1 MSATDP
7 KFHTL
12 RLIAEMPF
20 LDRLELSAVSGRRQ
34 QRVYEETAMLRR
46 TGLVST
52 VPHATALMSPT
63 SRLYLTRE
71 GLRQLA
77 EDEGIGIEEL
87 LHKYPV
93 SRHSRSL
100 LLERLD
106 AVGIIYRVA
115 SSVAWATGPVSLRW
129 YRSEPLDAVLTLS
142 DGRALGV
149 LRRGA
154 TSDRTGFSHRV
165 WRLLEGRVP
174 GGLLV
179 IVPDAVRH
187 RHTSRLLQKAPGL
200 VLMALE
206 EQVAYPSTQDR
217 DWRTPSGGSY
227 LALVDALSF
236 VRPGGGVPSEE
247 PLARPRVPRDL
258 ALPKTGLDVPDHMLP
273 ALLKLAEKRV
283 MDILADWPWV
293 TTNDLGGILGVSRMR
308 VSQLLDRL
316 VEGKLVSRVSL
327 GKRNYLALTDWGLA
341 VLARRD
347 RTAVGRLRKQWSA
360 EPSKSGDS
368 LSWRNISGRR
378 SGQLVRNMEHTEAV
392 HWFISQVAVQ
402 AREQGFRVVQFDP
415 PHRASRHFWHRDKL
429 RSIHPDAFGILRK
442 DGKNMPFFL
451 EWERRAVRPGTMAAR
466 LAPYLRYFSS
476 HDPVDDHGVQPLV
489 LMVFDD
495 PLVEARFLGVARS
508 ELEMTRVDVPL
519 WVSHREAL
527 EENGPLGPAWRNPEI
542 LEVACAFE

>member
-1 MSATDP
+1 MDP
-7 KFHTL
+7 NFDIL
-12 RLIAEMPF
+12 RLIAEMPL

-34 QRVYEETAMLRR
+34 QRVYEETAVLRR
-46 TGLVST
+46 AGLVGT

-63 SRLYLTRE
+63 RRLYLTRE
-71 GLRQLA
+71 GLHQLA
-77 EDEGIGIEEL
+77 KVEEIGIEEL

-93 SRHSRSL
+93 SHHSRSL

-115 SSVAWATGPVSLRW
+115 SSVAWAKGPVRLRW
-129 YRSEPLDAVLTLS
+129 YRSEPLDVVLTLS
-142 DGRALGV
+142 DGRSLGI
-149 LRRGA
+149 LRQGA
-154 TSDRTGFSHRV
+154 TSDRTGFSHRI

-179 IVPDAVRH
+179 IVPDAVRL
-187 RHTSRLLQKAPGL
+187 RHTRRLLQKAPGL

-206 EQVAYPSTQDR
+206 EHIAYPSTQNP
-217 DWRTPSGGSY
+217 DWRTPSGGSN
-227 LALVDALSF
+227 LALGDALSY
-236 VRPGGGVPSEE
+236 VRPGGGVPAEE

-258 ALPKTGLDVPDHMLP
+258 ALPKTGLDLPDHMLP
-273 ALLKLAEKRV
+273 ALLKPAEKRV

-293 TTNDLGGILGVSRMR
+293 TTKDLGALLGVSRMR
-308 VSQLLDRL
+308 VSQLLNRL
-316 VEGKLVSRVSL
+316 VEGKLVSRVAA
-327 GKRNYLALTDWGLA
+327 GKRHYLALTDWGLA

-360 EPSKSGDS
+360 EPSRSGDPVD
-368 LSWRNISGRR
+368 WRNIAGRR
-378 SGQLVRNMEHTEAV
+378 SGQLARNMEHTEAV

-415 PHRASRHFWHRDKL
+415 PHRASRHFWHQGKL
-429 RSIHPDAFGILRK
+429 RSVHPDAFGILRK
-442 DGKNMPFFL
+442 DGKNTPFFL
-451 EWERRAVRPGTMAAR
+451 EWERRAVRPGTMADR
-466 LAPYLRYFSS
+466 LAPYIRYYSS
-476 HDPVDDHGVQPLV
+476 HDPVDDHGAQPLV

-508 ELEMTRVDVPL
+508 ELAMTRVDVPL

-527 EENGPLGPAWRNPEI
+527 REHGPLGPVWRNPKT
-542 LEVACAFE
+542 LQPARAFG

>member
-1 MSATDP
+1 MDP
-7 KFHTL
+7 NFHTL
-12 RLIAEMPF
+12 RLIAEMPL

-34 QRVYEETAMLRR
+34 QRVYEETAVLRR
-46 TGLVST
+46 TGLVGT

-63 SRLYLTRE
+63 RRLYVTRG

-77 EDEGIGIEEL
+77 EEEGIGIEEL

-93 SRHSRSL
+93 SRHFRSL

-106 AVGIIYRVA
+106 AVAVIYRVA
-115 SSVAWATGPVSLRW
+115 SSVAWATGPVKLRW

-142 DGRALGV
+142 DGRTLGI
-149 LRRGA
+149 LRQGA

-179 IVPDAVRH
+179 IVPDAIRL

-206 EQVAYPSTQDR
+206 EHIAYPSTENP

-227 LALVDALSF
+227 LALGNALSY
-236 VRPGGGVPSEE
+236 VKSGGGMPVEE

-258 ALPKTGLDVPDHMLP
+258 VLPKSELDVPDHMLP
-273 ALLKLAEKRV
+273 ALLKPGEKRV

-293 TTNDLGGILGVSRMR
+293 TTNDLVGMLGVSKMR
-308 VSQLLDRL
+308 ISQLLNRL
-316 VEGKLVSRVSL
+316 DEGKLVSRVTL
-327 GKRNYLALTDWGLA
+327 EKRHYLALTDWGLA
-341 VLARRD
+341 VLACRD

-360 EPSKSGDS
+360 EPSKSAA
-368 LSWRNISGRR
+368 LLTWRNIAGRR
-378 SGQLVRNMEHTEAV
+378 SGQLARNMGHTEAV
-392 HWFISQVAVQ
+392 HWFISQLAVQ
-402 AREQGFRVVQFDP
+402 ARQRGFQVVQFDP
-415 PHRASRHFWHRDKL
+415 PHRASRHFWHQGKL

-442 DGKNMPFFL
+442 DRKTTPFFL

-476 HDPVDDHGVQPLV
+476 HDPVDDHGAQPLV

-495 PLVEARFLGVARS
+495 HLVEARFLGVTRR
-508 ELEMTRVDVPL
+508 ELPNKRIKLPL

-527 EENGPLGPAWRNPEI
+527 EEHGPLGPAWRNPE
-542 LEVACAFE
+542 EFEPMRAFG

>member
-1 MSATDP
+1 MDP
-7 KFHTL
+7 NFHIL

-34 QRVYEETAMLRR
+34 QRVYEETAVLRR
-46 TGLVST
+46 AGLVGT

-63 SRLYLTRE
+63 RRLYLTRE
-71 GLRQLA
+71 GLRHLA

-93 SRHSRSL
+93 SRHFRSL

-106 AVGIIYRVA
+106 AAGIIYRVA
-115 SSVAWATGPVSLRW
+115 SSVAWATGPVKLRW
-129 YRSEPLDAVLTLS
+129 YRSGPMDAALTLS
-142 DGRALGV
+142 DGRSLGI
-149 LRRGA
+149 LRQGA

-165 WRLLEGRVP
+165 WRLLEGRLP

-179 IVPDAVRH
+179 IVPDAVRL

-206 EQVAYPSTQDR
+206 EHIAYPSTQNP
-217 DWRTPSGGSY
+217 DWRTPSRGSY
-227 LALVDALSF
+227 LALGDALSF
-236 VRPGGGVPSEE
+236 VRTGGGVPSGE

-273 ALLKLAEKRV
+273 ALLKPGEKRAI
-283 MDILADWPWV
+283 DILADWPWV
-293 TTNDLGGILGVSRMR
+293 TANDLGGILGVSRMR

-316 VEGKLVSRVSL
+316 VEGKLVSRVTL

-360 EPSKSGDS
+360 EPSKSGGPLD
-368 LSWRNISGRR
+368 WRNISGRR
-378 SGQLVRNMEHTEAV
+378 SGQLARNMEHTEAV

-415 PHRASRHFWHRDKL
+415 PHRASRHFWRRDKL
-429 RSIHPDAFGILRK
+429 RSIHPDVFGMLRK

-519 WVSHREAL
+519 WVSHREVL
-527 EENGPLGPAWRNPEI
+527 EGNGPLGPAWRNPEI

>member
-1 MSATDP
+1 MSATLPNFD
-7 KFHTL
+7 TL

-34 QRVYEETAMLRR
+34 QRVYEESAVLRR
-46 TGLVST
+46 TGLVGT

-63 SRLYLTRE
+63 RRLYITRE

-77 EDEGIGIEEL
+77 EDEGIGIEDL

-93 SRHSRSL
+93 SRHFRSL

-115 SSVAWATGPVSLRW
+115 SSVAWATGPVRLRW
-129 YRSEPLDAVLTLS
+129 YRSGPMDAALTLS
-142 DGRALGV
+142 DGRSLGI
-149 LRRGA
+149 LRQGA

-165 WRLLEGRVP
+165 WRLLEVP
-174 GGLLV
+174 LPRGLLV
-179 IVPDAVRH
+179 IVPDTVRP

-206 EQVAYPSTQDR
+206 EHIAYPSTQGP
-217 DWRTPSGGSY
+217 DWRTPSSSSY
-227 LALVDALSF
+227 LDLGDALSY
-236 VRPGGGVPSEE
+236 VRPGGGVASEE
-247 PLARPRVPRDL
+247 PLARPHVPRDFV
-258 ALPKTGLDVPDHMLP
+258 LPRTGLEVPDHMLP
-273 ALLKLAEKRV
+273 ALLKPGEKRV

-293 TTNDLGGILGVSRMR
+293 TTNDLAGMLGVSRMR

-316 VEGKLVSRVSL
+316 VEGKLISRATL
-327 GKRNYLALTDWGLA
+327 GNRNHLVLTDWGLA

-368 LSWRNISGRR
+368 LSWRNIAGRR
-378 SGQLVRNMEHTEAV
+378 SGQLARNMEHTEAV
-392 HWFISQVAVQ
+392 HWFISHVAIQ
-402 AREQGFRVVQFDP
+402 AREQGFRVVQLDP
-415 PHRASRHFWHRDKL
+415 PHRASRHFWHQGKL

-442 DGKNMPFFL
+442 DGKTMPFFL
-451 EWERRAVRPGTMAAR
+451 EWERRAVRPSTMATR
-466 LAPYLRYFSS
+466 LAPYLRYYSLKQ
-476 HDPVDDHGVQPLV
+476 PLDDQGAQPLV

-508 ELEMTRVDVPL
+508 EMARDRVAVPL

-527 EENGPLGPAWRNPEI
+527 EMHGPLGAAWRNPEV
-542 LEVACAFE
+542 LESARAFG